1 MYSFKLNAV
10 SVALALVLLASP
22 CPADPP
28 KPLPSPKTFVYAP
41 IPQPVKG
48 MLQYGQAPD
57 GRLTPLKPSVLP
69 VHSQYNTFLSVTDP
83 KGHFLYVGSDPLRQF
98 RVSRSGQLVPLK
110 PATVGLP
117 PANAMAFTPDG
128 RFFYLTRIHYDYYGP
143 TNAPDDLIACRVAT
157 DGTLHP
163 IQGGLIHPGRQVS
176 SLAVDNSGRFLYV
189 CVYNYDPSGNLA
201 YTQPYRINRNGTLTL
216 LKQREY
222 SAVAAPTMLAA
233 APSGPFIYMGSK
245 SGISTWRIKPDGTL
259 HLLKDEAVFLNV
271 PAFVVDARDNLLIG
285 IGQPT
290 EEAPIHYAQLVVW
303 HRLPDGTLTEPD
315 GTFIADDGFLYGSEE
330 AIPDPRDH
338 AALPVGI
345 VFDAEHHLLYVRDL
359 ATDRIFRYQVKPDGS
374 LVLRAPW
381 LSTGTQTLDLVPGFS
396 LFLGHGN

>member
-1 MYSFKLNAV
+1 MYPFKLIGV
-10 SVALALVLLASP
+10 LVGFALAPLASP
-22 CPADPP
+22 CLADPP

-41 IPQPVKG
+41 TPQPVKG

-57 GRLTPLKPSVLP
+57 GRLIPLKPPVLP

-98 RVSRSGQLVPLK
+98 RVSRNGQLVPLK
-110 PATVGLP
+110 PAAVRLP

-128 RFFYLTRIHYDYYGP
+128 RFFYLTRIHYGYNGP

-163 IQGGLIHPGRQVS
+163 IPGGAIKTGTQVS

-189 CVYNYDPSGNLA
+189 CVYNTDLSGNQA
-201 YTQPYRINRNGTLTL
+201 YTQPYRINKNGTLTL
-216 LKQREY
+216 LQQREY
-222 SAVAAPTMLAA
+222 SAVAAPTILAA
-233 APSGPFIYMGSK
+233 APSGPFIYMASQ

-259 HLLKDEAVFLNV
+259 HLLKDEAVFLSV

-285 IGQPT
+285 IGEPT
-290 EEAPIHYAQLVVW
+290 SEARFHANQLAVW
-303 HRLPDGTLTEPD
+303 HRQPDGTLTEPASA
-315 GTFIADDGFLYGSEE
+315 FIADDGFLYGDDKD
-330 AIPDPRDH
+330 ILDPRNHD
-338 AALPVGI
+338 AFPVGI
-345 VFDAEHHLLYVRDL
+345 VFDADHRLLYVRDL

-381 LSTGTQTLDLVPGFS
+381 LSTGVVTLDLVPGFS